1 MSTLWVHH
9 TINTNQERGSKME
22 AVNDTNTIIMS
33 DFDQLVLIVGYE
45 RATKLQN
52 MNNLRREMKDDNDNS
67 K

>member
-1 MSTLWVHH
+1 
-9 TINTNQERGSKME
+9 ME
-22 AVNDTNTIIMS
+22 AVNDTNTITMS